1 MNPGDLNELLQMFET
16 FRGEQATELIRQNYL
31 RRHVEETQSML
42 VNVDD
47 ECLDRNKV
55 WFPPGGGGGFIRH
68 FIRQDLNDDFNILVL
83 LSTIAYKIVEV
94 FWWLILKIYI
104 NRHKNLMLN
113 LIHPS
118 PPSSMSHT

>member
-1 MNPGDLNELLQMFET
+1 VNPGDLNELLQMFET

-55 WFPPGGGGGFIRH
+55 WFPPGGGGIYTPFYTPG
-68 FIRQDLNDDFNILVL
+68 
-83 LSTIAYKIVEV
+83 
-94 FWWLILKIYI
+94 LK
-104 NRHKNLMLN
+104 
-113 LIHPS
+113 
-118 PPSSMSHT
+118 